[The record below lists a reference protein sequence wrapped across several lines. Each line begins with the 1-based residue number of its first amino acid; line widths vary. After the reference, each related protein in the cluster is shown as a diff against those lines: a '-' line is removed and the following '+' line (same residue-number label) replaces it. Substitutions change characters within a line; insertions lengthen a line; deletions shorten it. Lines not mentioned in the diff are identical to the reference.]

1 MRKLKASLASLMLTL
16 TLTGCNFDGV
26 YRYDCQDPENW
37 GNAECNPPICDA
49 TGTCSKDIVGE
60 EIWAEYEKNKVKN
73 G

>member
-1 MRKLKASLASLMLTL
+1 MRKLTASLASLMLTL

-26 YRYDCQDPENW
+26 YRYDCQDPKNW

-73 G
+73 A